1 MEFIERM
8 VRGVGRPMK
17 AGLDQL
23 AEAYFCTSRS
33 RVRTRKKYAGG
44 YTAFLFATAAL
55 CCSCLLLEQ
64 KFIATTNFYC
74 QNKTERQTHPPFHF
88 YALTAMPM
96 SHFSRYCK

>member
-44 YTAFLFATAAL
+44 YTAFLFAAAAL
-55 CCSCLLLEQ
+55 RCFCLLSEQ
-64 KFIATTNFYC
+64 NR
-74 QNKTERQTHPPFHF
+74 KTETSSFSLLSTNTHARF
-88 YALTAMPM
+88 
-96 SHFSRYCK
+96 